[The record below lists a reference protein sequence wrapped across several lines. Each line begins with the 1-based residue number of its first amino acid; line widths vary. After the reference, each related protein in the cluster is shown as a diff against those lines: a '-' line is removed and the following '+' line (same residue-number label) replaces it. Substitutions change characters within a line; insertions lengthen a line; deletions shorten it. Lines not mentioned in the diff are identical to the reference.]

1 MGDAHII
8 YTIRKDDE
16 GDLRYALSL
25 SLSPSLPP
33 FPLCGTHKNICVHH
47 NILHPH
53 TLSLYVA
60 HFWVLLLFFS
70 ATLDIHLTIVHL
82 KNVFLFS

>member
-1 MGDAHII
+1 M
-8 YTIRKDDE
+8 
-16 GDLRYALSL
+16 LSFFL

-33 FPLCGTHKNICVHH
+33 YPPAFPLCGTHKNICVHH
-47 NILHPH
+47 NILHPR

-70 ATLDIHLTIVHL
+70 VTLDIHLTTVHL